1 MSLSGTLSKT
11 RQPENMYTKFG
22 PAPEYMFEDRE
33 KMQNMEEWFEKYG
46 RPKVLA
52 VRGERDRALEPR
64 SLYTRYQ
71 PLNKRCCGNP
81 SLQQKMKRGIITQ

>member
-46 RPKVLA
+46 RPEGRLA
-52 VRGERDRALEPR
+52 ESWTSAAVHALHEE
-64 SLYTRYQ
+64 Q
-71 PLNKRCCGNP
+71 
-81 SLQQKMKRGIITQ
+81 